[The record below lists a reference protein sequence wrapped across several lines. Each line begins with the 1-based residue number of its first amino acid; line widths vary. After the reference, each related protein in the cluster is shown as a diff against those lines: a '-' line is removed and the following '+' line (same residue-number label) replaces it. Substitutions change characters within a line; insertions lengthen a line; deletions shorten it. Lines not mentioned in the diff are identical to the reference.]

1 MLETNEPIY
10 DQNDLSR
17 APTKNVSIEIDFR
30 HLYEIT
36 FVYMRFCGPMPD
48 AMIIYKSVKVVYF
61 FAVMVNSLT

>member
-1 MLETNEPIY
+1 MKSGSVLETNEPIY
-10 DQNDLSR
+10 DQNDLAK

-48 AMIIYKSVKVVYF
+48 AMIIYKSV
-61 FAVMVNSLT
+61 